1 MNGRKSIYMFALI
14 AASISGLTATDALAQ
29 AQTEKP
35 SMSAPSELPAM
46 SAPTKPGSPDA
57 AKGSIKFPS
66 VTFTEPRDGA
76 TVSEEFTVSFKLE
89 GTAIGQLDKKNPP
102 HAHVIIDGTPVKSGQ
117 RIPMDAQHIHL
128 APGETQTKL
137 KLKKGEHKL
146 TIQFADANHM
156 SYGTF
161 LSETIT
167 VTVK

>member
-1 MNGRKSIYMFALI
+1 MNGRMSTCVFASLI
-14 AASISGLTATDALAQ
+14 AAGALAQ
-29 AQTEKP
+29 AQTQKP
-35 SMSAPSELPAM
+35 SMGAPSEPPAM
-46 SAPTKPGSPDA
+46 SAPSKPGSPDA

-66 VTFTEPRDGA
+66 VTFIEPKDGA
-76 TVSEEFTVSFKLE
+76 TVAEEFTVAFKLE

-117 RIPMDAQHIHL
+117 VIPMDEQHIHL

-146 TIQFADANHM
+146 TIQFTDANHM

-167 VTVK
+167 VKVK